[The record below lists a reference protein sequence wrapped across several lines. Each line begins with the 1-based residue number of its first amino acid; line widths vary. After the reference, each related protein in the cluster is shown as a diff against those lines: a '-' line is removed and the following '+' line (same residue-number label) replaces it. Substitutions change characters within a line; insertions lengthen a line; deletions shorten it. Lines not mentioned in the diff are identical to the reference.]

1 MKLLLTPE
9 TKRKVDEILVP
20 LKNPQRWI
28 DMKIPFAPTPYA
40 IVRMEGAPGTGK
52 TALSNYMARQ
62 MGCKPIRLEFAGTAS
77 DQLGETE
84 KHIAAKFKEA
94 TDLEIPVIIMEE
106 CESLLVSRKMVNDDN
121 MYMLGLLDTMLIE
134 IDRFIARKI
143 PSLLILTT
151 NHPELLDAAIESRI
165 TDVIE
170 LFPPVGIAAW
180 KMWNAKLPYQM
191 LEREDLN
198 IWMKKLSDLIVTP
211 RQMEKAILKIC
222 RKAMLENREPRFE
235 DFELDK

>member
-20 LKNPQRWI
+20 LKNPQRWM

-84 KHIAAKFKEA
+84 KHIAAKFAEA
-94 TDLEIPVIIMEE
+94 SELEIPVIIMEE

-134 IDRFIARKI
+134 IDRFIARKL

-170 LFPPVGIAAW
+170 LFPPVGHAAINMW
-180 KMWNAKLPYQM
+180 RSKMPKLECAVYLEQ
-191 LEREDLN
+191 LERLAELQA
-198 IWMKKLSDLIVTP
+198 TP

>member
-134 IDRFIARKI
+134 IDRFIARKV

-170 LFPPVGIAAW
+170 LFPPVGYQAASMW
-180 KMWNAKLPYQM
+180 KSKLPHCMTNFKADELITLAKLGA
-191 LEREDLN
+191 
-198 IWMKKLSDLIVTP
+198 TP